1 KLLSTTIDQLENII
15 QVSGESFEKITSDL
29 AEKAK
34 ELNSEY
40 NIKCE
45 KLGYAITLFEK
56 NSEIEKRYI
65 SLLSDFD
72 MDTSIKGFE
81 KLSLLMNGKNDNARK
96 EAEEHFNELQNG
108 LLEAQDY
115 KKDLDIKIRK
125 LARELYNENIAQLEI
140 EEIKEHLYKNW

>member
-1 KLLSTTIDQLENII
+1 
-15 QVSGESFEKITSDL
+15 
-29 AEKAK
+29 EKAK

>member
-1 KLLSTTIDQLENII
+1 MWKIGIRHNII
-15 QVSGESFEKITSDL
+15 W
-29 AEKAK
+29 
-34 ELNSEY
+34 
-40 NIKCE
+40 
-45 KLGYAITLFEK
+45 K

-115 KKDLDIKIRK
+115 KKI
-125 LARELYNENIAQLEI
+125 
-140 EEIKEHLYKNW
+140 

>member
-1 KLLSTTIDQLENII
+1 
-15 QVSGESFEKITSDL
+15 
-29 AEKAK
+29 
-34 ELNSEY
+34 
-40 NIKCE
+40 
-45 KLGYAITLFEK
+45 ITLFEK